1 LAFPEGK
8 DREEEASGD
17 IKSSKVMR
25 WCGGSLLVGDKDMES
40 AKVGSRQRTVMVW
53 TAEREERRGSCQNV
67 VSKKMEEDE

>member
-1 LAFPEGK
+1 
-8 DREEEASGD
+8 
-17 IKSSKVMR
+17 M
-25 WCGGSLLVGDKDMES
+25 VGDKDMES